1 MKPANQIPK
10 FGLYGES
17 SFSPDPGYVHIK
29 DLPRNESEYDWII
42 KPHRH
47 EQMFQI
53 IWIASGKAKVQLD
66 VNHWQLQGA
75 FVVTIPAGVVHSLS
89 FEPGITGM
97 VMTIADSLL
106 SPSLNQRASRYFA
119 GLAQTFRITEFDQEE
134 NLYQDLKSYFQGIK
148 REFTRADEGH
158 QQMMEWLVRAV
169 LMTIQRQADH
179 RRLLSTPKSSNVQ
192 VIDRFKKL
200 VEEHYQN
207 QWSVQE
213 YASALGVS
221 VSTLNRLCHQH
232 FGATVKAVLQQ
243 RLLVEAKRHL
253 IYTAES
259 LEQTAYNLG
268 FKDPAYFSRMFKQ
281 LEGITP
287 SDYRKQ
293 NNAGLA
299 FT

>member
-1 MKPANQIPK
+1 MKPTNQIPK

-29 DLPRNESEYDWII
+29 DLPRNESEYDWVI

-53 IWIASGKAKVQLD
+53 IWVDGGKAQIQLD
-66 VNHWQLQGA
+66 INHWQLNGA

-119 GLAQTFRITEFDQEE
+119 DLSRSARITEFNREE
-134 NLYQDLKSYFQGIK
+134 SLYHDLRSYFHSIK
-148 REFTRADEGH
+148 REFTRADDGH
-158 QQMMEWLVRAV
+158 EQMMEWLVRAL

-179 RRLLSTPKSSNVQ
+179 RHLLSTPKSGSVQ
-192 VIDRFKKL
+192 VLDRFKTL
-200 VEEHYQN
+200 VEENYPN
-207 QWSVQE
+207 QWSVQQ
-213 YASALGVS
+213 YATALGIS
-221 VSTLNRLCHQH
+221 VSTLNRLCHEH
-232 FGATVKAVLQQ
+232 FGTTAKAVLQQ

-281 LEGITP
+281 LEGVTP
-287 SDYRKQ
+287 SDYRRL